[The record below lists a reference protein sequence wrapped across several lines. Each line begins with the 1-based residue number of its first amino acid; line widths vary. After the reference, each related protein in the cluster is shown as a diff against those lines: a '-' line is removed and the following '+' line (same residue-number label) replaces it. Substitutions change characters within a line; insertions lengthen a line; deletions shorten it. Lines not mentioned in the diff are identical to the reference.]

1 MNSRLDS
8 DSRGWRILAAWL
20 LEISTWLEVMTPLFP
35 HYFLLFATMAN
46 VGKNISW
53 LAGSATRAGIRYGF
67 VNAHNMGDITAKEGS
82 QTVAIT
88 VFGTFLGIVLSNLIG
103 PGHMEY
109 VLMSSMCISSI
120 SLFCIYQ
127 SLRCVCLPTL
137 NYQVFIGHF
146 THEKRGEIAT
156 SHFLQTGTVLDP
168 ETVAAMERFYLP
180 YLKVRGD
187 DTPVIMGIPLRTTLS
202 CAKSLGEVWSYLD
215 LFADRNYVISFCDY
229 VSLQSESK
237 R

>member
-1 MNSRLDS
+1 
-8 DSRGWRILAAWL
+8 
-20 LEISTWLEVMTPLFP
+20 
-35 HYFLLFATMAN
+35 MAN

-88 VFGTFLGIVLSNLIG
+88 VLGTFLGIVLSNLIG

-146 THEKRGEIAT
+146 THDKRGEIAT
-156 SHFLQTGTVLDP
+156 SHFLQTGTVLGP
-168 ETVAAMERFYLP
+168 ETVAAMERFYPP

-187 DTPVIMGIPLRTTLS
+187 DIPVIMGIPLRTTLS
-202 CAKSLGEVWSYLD
+202 CAKSLKEVRSYLD

-229 VSLQSESK
+229 VSLQCGSK